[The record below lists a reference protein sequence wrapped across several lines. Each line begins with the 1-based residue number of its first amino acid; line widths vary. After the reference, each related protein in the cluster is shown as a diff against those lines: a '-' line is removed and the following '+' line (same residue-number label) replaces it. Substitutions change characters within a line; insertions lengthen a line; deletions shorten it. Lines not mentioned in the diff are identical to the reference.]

1 MVLGEVGN
9 LGSSL
14 VGRVEDRW
22 WDLLARRLSSAP
34 ELPQTLGYVSAENFC
49 QKWAGSF
56 YESIVCKS

>member
-1 MVLGEVGN
+1 MVLREVGN

-34 ELPQTLGYVSAENFC
+34 ELPQALGYVYAEIFVRNVAAASM
-49 QKWAGSF
+49 K
-56 YESIVCKS
+56 I